1 MTSVV
6 TKYVWPN
13 ATERPILNTS
23 TPMPMKMIMNTQPNV
38 GMTTEANMDFLAEL
52 KHSLENMT
60 SRFWNY
66 SVTVDVNPTGAN
78 LSVQQGQEDIQ
89 TTVGI
94 IAVLC
99 LLVAGKRLLNFS
111 PSSCGKFSLSHGTT
125 DLYPSYLCGKY
136 CTEDPSDAGVYF
148 LTHEFVSV
156 IVTPY

>member
-111 PSSCGKFSLSHGTT
+111 PSSCGKFSLSHVPQIYILATYVVNT
-125 DLYPSYLCGKY
+125 VQRIHLMQAFIS
-136 CTEDPSDAGVYF
+136 
-148 LTHEFVSV
+148 
-156 IVTPY
+156 

>member
-66 SVTVDVNPTGAN
+66 SVTVDVIPLGPTSLFSRGRRT
-78 LSVQQGQEDIQ
+78 S
-89 TTVGI
+89 
-94 IAVLC
+94 
-99 LLVAGKRLLNFS
+99 RLLWAS
-111 PSSCGKFSLSHGTT
+111 
-125 DLYPSYLCGKY
+125 
-136 CTEDPSDAGVYF
+136 
-148 LTHEFVSV
+148 
-156 IVTPY
+156 

>member
-13 ATERPILNTS
+13 ATKRPILNTS

-89 TTVGI
+89 TAVGI

-99 LLVAGKRLLNFS
+99 LLVTGKRVLNFS
-111 PSSCGKFSLSHGTT
+111 PSSCGKFSLSHIPQICILATYVVNT
-125 DLYPSYLCGKY
+125 VQRIHLMQAFIS
-136 CTEDPSDAGVYF
+136 
-148 LTHEFVSV
+148 
-156 IVTPY
+156 

>member
-1 MTSVV
+1 
-6 TKYVWPN
+6 
-13 ATERPILNTS
+13 
-23 TPMPMKMIMNTQPNV
+23 
-38 GMTTEANMDFLAEL
+38 MDFLAEL

-89 TTVGI
+89 ATVGI

-111 PSSCGKFSLSHGTT
+111 PSSCGKFSLSHVPQICILATYVVNT
-125 DLYPSYLCGKY
+125 VQRIHLMQAFIS
-136 CTEDPSDAGVYF
+136 
-148 LTHEFVSV
+148 
-156 IVTPY
+156 